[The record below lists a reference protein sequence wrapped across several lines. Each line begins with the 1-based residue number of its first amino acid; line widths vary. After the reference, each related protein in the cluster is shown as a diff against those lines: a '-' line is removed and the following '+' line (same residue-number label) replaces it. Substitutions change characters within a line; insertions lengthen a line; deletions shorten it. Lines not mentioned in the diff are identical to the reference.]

1 MAVQQKKILF
11 VINPISGTGNNKTVE
26 LLIEKH
32 LDKTIYLPT
41 IIYTEK
47 PKHAIEIVK
56 KERDNFSV
64 FVAVGGDGSVNEV
77 ALSLINTEKTIGI
90 IPTGSGNGL
99 ARHLSISTNIKK
111 AIETI
116 NQQKTKR
123 IDTALINGVPFLG
136 TAGTGFDAHIG
147 WKFAAAKK
155 RGFWTYVKIT
165 VKEYFNYKEANYF
178 INIDGLET
186 QEKALL
192 ITFANSN
199 QYGNNAFVSPNS
211 IIDDGFLRLIVLKK
225 FPLYYSFLFAYKLFT
240 KKFHTFN
247 YVTELKGKN
256 ITIKAAKKE
265 LHIDGEPFLLDNE
278 LTLSINHK
286 SLTVICNE

>member
-1 MAVQQKKILF
+1 MSNLKKILF
-11 VINPISGTGNNKTVE
+11 IINPISGTGKNKIVE
-26 LLIEKH
+26 PLIEKY
-32 LDKTIYLPT
+32 LDKSIYLPT
-41 IIYTEK
+41 IIYTKK
-47 PKHAIEIVK
+47 PKHAVEIVK
-56 KERDNFSV
+56 NELANYTV
-64 FVAVGGDGSVNEV
+64 FIAVGGDGSVNET
-77 ALSLINTEKTIGI
+77 ALALINTDKILGI

-99 ARHLSISTNIKK
+99 ALHLKISTNIKK

-116 NQQKTKR
+116 NHQKTKR

-147 WKFAAAKK
+147 WKFANAKK

-165 VKEYFNYKEANYF
+165 VMEYFNYSEANYF
-178 INIDGLET
+178 INIDGVEK

-225 FPLYYSFLFAYKLFT
+225 FPLYYSFAFAYKLFT
-240 KKFHTFN
+240 KKFHTFKF
-247 YVTELKGKN
+247 VTELKGKK
-256 ITIKAAKKE
+256 ITIKAPKKE
-265 LHIDGEPFLLDNE
+265 LHIDGEPFLLDSE
-278 LTLSINHK
+278 LVLSINHK
-286 SLTVICNE
+286 SLTVICDE